1 LDILESTKI
10 VVIDGIPSD
19 KSPKA
24 QRSMK
29 FQHIPKE
36 KILKNA

>member
-1 LDILESTKI
+1 LTRI
-10 VVIDGIPSD
+10 VVIDGIPSE
-19 KSPKA
+19 KSPKT
-24 QRSMK
+24 RESMK